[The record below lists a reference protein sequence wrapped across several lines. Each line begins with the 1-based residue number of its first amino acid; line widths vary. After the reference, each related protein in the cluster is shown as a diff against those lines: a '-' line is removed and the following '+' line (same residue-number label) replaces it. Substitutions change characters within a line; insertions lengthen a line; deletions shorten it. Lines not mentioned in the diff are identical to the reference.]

1 MTPYF
6 SLIAPALPPR
16 PTLRGE
22 HACDVL
28 VIGGGICG
36 ILTARLLHDRGLD
49 VTLVEA
55 ERLLSGQ
62 TRGTTAKVTAQ
73 HGLFAA
79 KLEKS
84 AGKERAQM
92 VVQANLEAVRA
103 LGELA
108 KAAEADAAFESVPS
122 LLYTL
127 DCPQALEEEADACAR
142 LGLPMTMT
150 RKLGAPILPAVAL
163 RLDHQAQMNPL
174 AVLGAVAEPLRVFEH
189 SRVLALDGLRAQ
201 MAQGSVRAERIVVC
215 THYPMLP
222 LAGGYFLRLYQQRAY
237 VLALRT
243 DERVEGALYGVGAGG
258 YSLRSARGAVFL
270 GGESHRCGDAKAARG
285 AYARLRRAADQLFPG
300 AKELAHWSAQDC
312 ITPDGIPYVG
322 AYSPRLPGLYVATGF
337 GKWGMTGSMAAA
349 QILADALTGHQSPYA
364 AAFSPQR
371 AVGASAAGAL
381 LRQAGHACTGL
392 GACALPPLRASESL
406 APGEGAIV
414 RDGLQKR
421 AAYRDESGTLH
432 TCSPYCTHLHC
443 QLTFNAAERT
453 WDCPCHGSRFDVDG
467 HLLCGPA
474 QREQA
479 GSAQKK
485 SDGYPSP

>member
-6 SLIAPALPPR
+6 SLITPALAPR

-22 HACDVL
+22 HTCGVL

-36 ILTARLLHDRGLD
+36 ILTARLLHDRGLN
-49 VTLVEA
+49 VMLLEA

-79 KLEKS
+79 KLEKN
-84 AGKERAQM
+84 AGAERARM
-92 VVQANLEAVRA
+92 VVQANLEAVHA
-103 LGELA
+103 LSELA
-108 KAAEADAAFESVPS
+108 AAVGKSAEFEAMPS
-122 LLYTL
+122 FLYTL

-142 LGLPMTMT
+142 LGMPVTIT
-150 RKLGAPILPAVAL
+150 RRLGAPILPAAAL

-174 AVLGAVAEPLRVFEH
+174 ALLGALAEPLCVFEH

-201 MAQGSVRAERIVVC
+201 TAEGCVRAERIVVC

-258 YSLRSARGAVFL
+258 YSLRSAHGAVFL

-285 AYARLRRAADQLFPG
+285 AYARLRQAAQQFFPG
-300 AKELAHWSAQDC
+300 ARELAHWSAQDC

-322 AYSPRLPGLYVATGF
+322 AYSAHMPGVYVATGF

-349 QILADALTGHQSPYA
+349 RLLADALTGRENPVA

-371 AVGASAAGAL
+371 TVSASAAGAL
-381 LRQAGHACTGL
+381 LRQAGHACAGL
-392 GACALPPLRASESL
+392 GSCALPPLRTSESL
-406 APGEGAIV
+406 SPGEGSIV

-421 AAYRDESGTLH
+421 AAYRDEHGMLH
-432 TCSPYCTHLHC
+432 TCSPYCAHLHC

-474 QREQA
+474 QREQGCA
-479 GSAQKK
+479 AQKK
-485 SDGYPSP
+485 SGGSPSP

>member
-1 MTPYF
+1 MIPYF
-6 SLIAPALPPR
+6 SRITPALPPR
-16 PTLRGE
+16 PTLRGN

-36 ILTARLLHDRGLD
+36 ILAARLLHDSGLD

-84 AGKERAQM
+84 AGTEQAQM

-108 KAAEADAAFESVPS
+108 RAVHTDAAFESTPS
-122 LLYTL
+122 FLYTL
-127 DCPQALEEEADACAR
+127 DCPQVLEEEEDACAR
-142 LGLPMTMT
+142 LGLPVTMT
-150 RKLGAPILPAVAL
+150 RRLDAPILPTAAL

-201 MAQGSVRAERIVVC
+201 TAEGCVRAERIVVC

-243 DERVEGALYGVGAGG
+243 ACRVGGALYGVGAGG
-258 YSLRSARGAVFL
+258 YSLRSADDAILL

-285 AYARLRRAADQLFPG
+285 AYARLRRAAEQLFPG
-300 AKELAHWSAQDC
+300 AQELAHWSAQDC
-312 ITPDGIPYVG
+312 MTPDGIPYVG
-322 AYSPRLPGLYVATGF
+322 AYSARLPGVCVATGF

-349 QILADALTGHQSPYA
+349 RMLTDLLTGHQSPYA

-381 LRQAGHACTGL
+381 LRQAGHACAGL
-392 GACALPPLRASESL
+392 GACALPPLRTAETLS
-406 APGEGAIV
+406 PGEGAIV
-414 RDGLQKR
+414 RVGLKKC
-421 AAYRDESGTLH
+421 AASRDKQGALH

-443 QLTFNAAERT
+443 QLTFNAAEGT
-453 WDCPCHGSRFDVDG
+453 WDCPCHGSRFDADG
-467 HLLCGPA
+467 RLLCGPA
-474 QREQA
+474 QQ
-479 GSAQKK
+479 GQDGAQHKK
-485 SDGYPSP
+485 SDGFPSP

>member
-6 SLIAPALPPR
+6 SLITPALPPR
-16 PTLRGE
+16 PVLRGN
-22 HACDVL
+22 HACGVL

-73 HGLFAA
+73 HGLFASR
-79 KLEKS
+79 LEKS
-84 AGKERAQM
+84 AGTEHARM
-92 VVQANLEAVRA
+92 VVQANLEAVRT

-108 KAAEADAAFESVPS
+108 STVGASAEFEAVPS
-122 LLYTL
+122 FLYTL
-127 DCPQALEEEADACAR
+127 DCPQVLEEEAEACAR
-142 LGLPMTMT
+142 LGMPVTMT
-150 RKLGAPILPAVAL
+150 RRLGAPILPATAL
-163 RLDHQAQMNPL
+163 RLEHQAQMNPL
-174 AVLGAVAEPLRVFEH
+174 ALLGALAEPLRIFEH

-201 MAQGSVRAERIVVC
+201 TAEGCVRAEHIIVC

-258 YSLRSARGAVFL
+258 YSLRSARGAVFM
-270 GGESHRCGDAKAARG
+270 GGGSHRCGDARAARG
-285 AYARLRRAADQLFPG
+285 AYRQLRHAAEQLFPG

-312 ITPDGIPYVG
+312 ITPDGIPYAG
-322 AYSPRLPGLYVATGF
+322 AYSPRLPGVSVATGF

-349 QILADALTGHQSPYA
+349 QILADALTGRENPYA
-364 AAFSPQR
+364 VAFFPQR

-381 LRQAGHACTGL
+381 LRQAGHACAGL
-392 GACALPPLRASESL
+392 GSCALPPLRTIESL
-406 APGEGAIV
+406 SPGEGAIV

-421 AAYRDESGTLH
+421 AAYRDERGALH

-467 HLLCGPA
+467 NLLSGPA
-474 QREQA
+474 QHGQTGA
-479 GSAQKK
+479 
-485 SDGYPSP
+485 

>member
-6 SLIAPALPPR
+6 SLITPALPPR
-16 PTLRGE
+16 PALQGE

-36 ILTARLLHDRGLD
+36 ILTARLLHDLGLN
-49 VTLVEA
+49 VTLLEA

-84 AGKERAQM
+84 AGAKRAQM

-108 KAAEADAAFESVPS
+108 RAAHADGAFESVPS
-122 LLYTL
+122 FLYTL
-127 DCPQALEEEADACAR
+127 DCPQALEEEADACTR
-142 LGLPMTMT
+142 LGMPVTMT
-150 RKLGAPILPAVAL
+150 RRLGAPILPAAAL

-174 AVLGAVAEPLRVFEH
+174 ALLGALAEPLRVFEH

-201 MAQGSVRAERIVVC
+201 TAQGCVRAERIVVC
-215 THYPMLP
+215 TYYPMLP

-258 YSLRSARGAVFL
+258 YSLRSARGAVLL

-285 AYARLRRAADQLFPG
+285 AYMRLRHAAQQLFPG

-322 AYSPRLPGLYVATGF
+322 AYSPRLPGIYVATGF
-337 GKWGMTGSMAAA
+337 GKWGMSSAMAAA
-349 QILADALTGHQSPYA
+349 QMLADALTGQENPCA
-364 AAFSPQR
+364 TAFSPQR
-371 AVGASAAGAL
+371 TVGASAAGAL
-381 LRQAGHACTGL
+381 LRQAGHACAGL
-392 GACALPPLRASESL
+392 GASALPPLRASESL
-406 APGEGAIV
+406 SPGEGAIV

-421 AAYRDESGTLH
+421 AAYRDEHGMLH
-432 TCSPYCTHLHC
+432 TCSPYCAHLRC
-443 QLTFNAAERT
+443 QLTFNAADRT

-467 HLLCGPA
+467 RLLCGPA
-474 QREQA
+474 QRGQA
-479 GSAQKK
+479 GR
-485 SDGYPSP
+485 